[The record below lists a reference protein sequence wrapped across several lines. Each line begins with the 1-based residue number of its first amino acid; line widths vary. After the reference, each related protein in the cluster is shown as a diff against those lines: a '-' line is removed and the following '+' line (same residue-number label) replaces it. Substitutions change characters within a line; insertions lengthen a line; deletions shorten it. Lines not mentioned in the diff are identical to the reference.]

1 MSRFF
6 CRSLFDGGDWQEVEE
21 ESDQSREEQ
30 IFARRKLQRPTQ
42 PQQPFRREGKY
53 DLASYLILLR

>member
-1 MSRFF
+1 MTMHF

-42 PQQPFRREGKY
+42 PQQPFRREGK
-53 DLASYLILLR
+53 